1 MTSLLITAVLAAT
14 PDYALLHIIHNSSKV
29 ESFSG
34 TLVQGGLVESAD
46 VKAQVAWSKPSA
58 FAARILEPAA
68 WAGISVTYENRTLQ
82 SYYPMLRWAIRLR
95 GLDMPSSAKD
105 VEQLVTYQYDVNQRT
120 YDYRIDG
127 VSTVAGLSALTM
139 FHTARSRDTVD
150 AHGWTKVYDP
160 FSFAL
165 AGELHFPK
173 TTYTYR
179 WDAITFNQTV
189 PKETFSQALPE
200 GTLVTDWDLAGPV
213 TAEAAMR
220 QEASFPIVLPD
231 DNGVGLKRTGI
242 VRAAGPIPA
251 FAVRYQRG
259 PHFLVMTVSASAGA
273 SVPAYGIPLELG
285 HTTGRLI
292 LGPATSTY
300 AFVKSGTYYTLL
312 GNIPSE
318 ELVKIA
324 AQLSAT
330 KAL

>member
-1 MTSLLITAVLAAT
+1 MTHLILTAVLAAA
-14 PDYALLHIIHNSSKV
+14 PDYALLHIVRNSSKV

-34 TLVQGGLVESAD
+34 TLVQGGLVEGAD
-46 VKAQVAWSKPSA
+46 VKASVAWARPNA
-58 FAARILEPAA
+58 FAARITEPSA
-68 WAGISVTYENRTLQ
+68 WAGVSVTYENRTLQ

-95 GLDMPSSAKD
+95 GLDLPAGQD
-105 VEQLVTYQYDVNQRT
+105 LERLIEYQYDVNQRT

-150 AHGWTKVYDP
+150 ARGWTKVYDP
-160 FSFAL
+160 YSFAL

-179 WDAITFNQTV
+179 WDAITFNEPVAKQT
-189 PKETFSQALPE
+189 FAQALPE
-200 GTLVTDWDLAGPV
+200 GTLITDWDFAGP
-213 TAEAAMR
+213 TTEEAAMR
-220 QEASFPIVLPD
+220 QEAGFSIALPD
-231 DNGVGLKRTGI
+231 DNGVGLKRAAI

-259 PHFLVMTVSASAGA
+259 PHFLVMTVSASGGA

-285 HTTGRLI
+285 GTTGRLI

-300 AFVKSGTYYTLL
+300 AFVKNGTYYTLL
-312 GNIPSE
+312 GNIPVE
-318 ELVKIA
+318 ELVKVA
-324 AQLSAT
+324 RQLGTAR
-330 KAL
+330 AL